1 MTLNEAQP
9 LAKEF
14 QRITHKS
21 LFELVSP
28 AWVVMGQCI
37 PDPIKI
43 DEWLK
48 TPDGVSTQQWLAQKH
63 GQRAADIIL
72 ELLNDEAD
80 VPPRLQEL

>member
-1 MTLNEAQP
+1 MTLFEAQT

-21 LFELVSP
+21 LFELASP
-28 AWVVMGQCI
+28 VWVMTGQCI

-43 DEWLK
+43 DEWLE

-63 GQRAADIIL
+63 GQRAADIIWK
-72 ELLNDEAD
+72 LLSDGDAQ
-80 VPPRLQEL
+80 PRLQEL

>member
-1 MTLNEAQP
+1 MTLFEAQT

-21 LFELVSP
+21 LFELASP
-28 AWVVMGQCI
+28 VWVVTGQCI

-43 DEWLK
+43 DEWLE

-63 GQRAADIIL
+63 GQRAMDIIV
-72 ELLNDEAD
+72 ELLSDGD
-80 VPPRLQEL
+80 TMPRLQEL

>member
-1 MTLNEAQP
+1 MRLYESQP

-28 AWVVMGQCI
+28 LWVVTGQCI
-37 PDPIKI
+37 PDPMKI
-43 DEWLK
+43 DEWLG
-48 TPDGVSTQQWLAQKH
+48 TPDGVSTQQWLAKKH

-72 ELLNDEAD
+72 ELLSDEDA
-80 VPPRLQEL
+80 VPRLQEL

>member
-1 MTLNEAQP
+1 MTLHEAQP

-28 AWVVMGQCI
+28 VWVVMGQCI

-43 DEWLK
+43 DEWMK
-48 TPDGVSTQQWLAQKH
+48 TPDGVSTQLWLAHKH

-72 ELLNDEAD
+72 ELLNGEEAN
-80 VPPRLQEL
+80 VPRLQEL